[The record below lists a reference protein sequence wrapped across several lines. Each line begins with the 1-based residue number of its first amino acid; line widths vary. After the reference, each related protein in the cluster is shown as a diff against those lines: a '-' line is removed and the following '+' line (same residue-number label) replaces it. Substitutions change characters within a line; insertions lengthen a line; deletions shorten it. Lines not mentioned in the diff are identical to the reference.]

1 MKKKLFLIMSMC
13 LILMFGLSACEKT
26 DPTEVDYN
34 GFTYEQ
40 LQSSEQNTIT
50 TLLNLSEEDKA
61 NYLASG
67 QELTVNLI
75 NRWDEACEDAG
86 QYVDMGEFTI
96 TKSGKTLT
104 TDQEIQFAE
113 RPVIVSFVYNYNTM
127 ELEDVNINAVQS
139 LGEKMSS
146 AVMNTIMGIGT
157 VFVILIMICLIIY
170 AFRLIPYFME
180 RKQKKAEQA
189 GATTATDSPVVEQIA
204 AREAI
209 TDDTELIAVIAAA
222 IAAATGTS
230 TDDFV
235 VRSIK
240 RR

>member
-1 MKKKLFLIMSMC
+1 MKKKLFLIISMC
-13 LILMFGLSACEKT
+13 LIFMFGLSACEKT
-26 DPTEVDYN
+26 DPTQVDYN

-40 LQSSEQNTIT
+40 LETSAQSTISA
-50 TLLNLSEEDKA
+50 LVNLSEEDKA
-61 NYLASG
+61 NYLANG

-75 NRWDEACEDAG
+75 NRWDEACEGVGAYIGMND
-86 QYVDMGEFTI
+86 FTI

-104 TDQEIQFAE
+104 TDQEIQFEE
-113 RPVIVSFVYNYNTM
+113 RPVIVSFIYNYNTM

-139 LGEKMSS
+139 LGEKMSN
-146 AVMNTIMGIGT
+146 AGMNTIMGIGT

-170 AFRLIPYFME
+170 AFRLIPYFMDK
-180 RKQKKAEQA
+180 KQKKEEQTA
-189 GATTATDSPVVEQIA
+189 VATDSPVVEQIA
-204 AREAI
+204 AREAR

>member
-1 MKKKLFLIMSMC
+1 
-13 LILMFGLSACEKT
+13 
-26 DPTEVDYN
+26 
-34 GFTYEQ
+34 
-40 LQSSEQNTIT
+40 
-50 TLLNLSEEDKA
+50 
-61 NYLASG
+61 
-67 QELTVNLI
+67 
-75 NRWDEACEDAG
+75 
-86 QYVDMGEFTI
+86 
-96 TKSGKTLT
+96 
-104 TDQEIQFAE
+104 
-113 RPVIVSFVYNYNTM
+113 M

-189 GATTATDSPVVEQIA
+189 GTATATDSPVVEQIA